1 MMRMMMTSKPTT
13 DDMIVSSDP
22 VSLDPV
28 SSDPV
33 SLDPVSSDPVYSDPV
48 YSDPVSSGS
57 SAFLNDVSGR
67 WI

>member
-13 DDMIVSSDP
+13 DDMT

-33 SLDPVSSDPVYSDPV
+33 S
-48 YSDPVSSGS
+48 SDPVSSGS
-57 SAFLNDVSGR
+57 SAFLNDGSGR
-67 WI
+67 LI